1 MWQPTQT
8 QGQEIIARYNNGESL
23 IDLETDTGISR
34 WMLTKFL
41 CERGIEIR
49 NSAQAVRISK
59 FAPSALALRTS
70 TERSL
75 KWRQKSAH

>member
-8 QGQEIIARYNNGESL
+8 QGQEIITRYNNGESL

-34 WMLTKFL
+34 WLLTKFL

-49 NSAQAVRISK
+49 NSAQAVRIVGSRR
-59 FAPSALALRTS
+59 LR
-70 TERSL
+70 
-75 KWRQKSAH
+75 WRYEPQPKGV